1 MVASGAISVWPYRFH
16 SRTFGRRRASSRIT
30 STGMIDAP

>member
-1 MVASGAISVWPYRFH
+1 MVASGAISVWPYRFQKPT
-16 SRTFGRRRASSRIT
+16 SGNLRASSFST